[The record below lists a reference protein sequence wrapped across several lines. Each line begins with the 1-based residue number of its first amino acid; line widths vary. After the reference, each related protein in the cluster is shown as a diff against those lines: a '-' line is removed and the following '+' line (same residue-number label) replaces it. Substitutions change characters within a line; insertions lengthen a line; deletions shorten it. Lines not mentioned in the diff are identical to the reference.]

1 MSAILLVLATDLV
14 SSTTFFLPIV
24 AMDLCNYIMN
34 PDTVI
39 NVRVIMQGVCYFVSD
54 FNQSRNTS
62 TDMSKT
68 P

>member
-1 MSAILLVLATDLV
+1 MSARLLVLATDLV